1 MIIGR
6 GARVA
11 PNRYTIGMSS
21 PPRSPWRRAFNAPLL
36 TIVGV
41 LAIAGILVLAL
52 IPGNAAIG
60 VGAGLLGFAAVV
72 LVAGFFLAI
81 GYGEDDDRAA
91 GRS

>member
-1 MIIGR
+1 M
-6 GARVA
+6 
-11 PNRYTIGMSS
+11 TT

-36 TIVGV
+36 AAVV
-41 LAIAGILVLAL
+41 LLSIAGILVLVL
-52 IPGNAAIG
+52 IDGNTAIG
-60 VGAGLLGFAAVV
+60 VGSGLLGFAAVI

>member
-1 MIIGR
+1 MT
-6 GARVA
+6 AQ
-11 PNRYTIGMSS
+11 
-21 PPRSPWRRAFNAPLL
+21 PRSPWRRAFSAPLL
-36 TIVGV
+36 GAVAI
-41 LAIAGILVLAL
+41 LAVAGILVLVL
-52 IPGNAAIG
+52 IDGNTAIG